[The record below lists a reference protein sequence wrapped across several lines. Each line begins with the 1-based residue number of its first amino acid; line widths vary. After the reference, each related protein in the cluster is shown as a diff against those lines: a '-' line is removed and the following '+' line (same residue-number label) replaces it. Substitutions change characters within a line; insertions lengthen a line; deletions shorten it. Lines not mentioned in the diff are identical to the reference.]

1 MKAKDWFS
9 PLDLLHLCDANR
21 IMLAVPF
28 PDLFVPSHSRVGNG
42 ILFRRTPIGCG
53 RRRAHTL
60 VPSVHVLAAILAMSI
75 FGAGPAEAQKALIVD
90 QSRGTSPEIV
100 PPDIDIK
107 TAELFVGFNT
117 TGLLN
122 INTTGAVIDGG
133 GFIGYLGPYNQVP
146 LSTGQ
151 VTVTG
156 PNATWT
162 NSGNLY
168 VGFSGTGTLT
178 IQSGGTVTDTFGYIG
193 YNPGSSGTVTV
204 AGPNATWTNTSSLN
218 VGQEGVGRLTIQSG
232 GTSAMGWAL
241 SEAFQVPRAR

>member
-9 PLDLLHLCDANR
+9 PLDPLHLCDANR

-60 VPSVHVLAAILAMSI
+60 VPSVRVLAAILALSI

-100 PPDIDIK
+100 PPDIDVK

-133 GFIGYLGPYNQVP
+133 ASLGI
-146 LSTGQ
+146 S
-151 VTVTG
+151 G
-156 PNATWT
+156 P
-162 NSGNLY
+162 
-168 VGFSGTGTLT
+168 T
-178 IQSGGTVTDTFGYIG
+178 IKF
-193 YNPGSSGTVTV
+193 P
-204 AGPNATWTNTSSLN
+204 SLP
-218 VGQEGVGRLTIQSG
+218 VK
-232 GTSAMGWAL
+232 
-241 SEAFQVPRAR
+241 